1 MNNELQTLFKI
12 QEALKTSGYYDISRV
27 AKDILEY
34 TQNNPLPLD
43 IIIERIKNNEPW
55 EYIKEQGE
63 FKGNIFKLNTHTL
76 IPRIETEIMIDI
88 VKQELLKSP
97 TPYTDIIDVGT
108 GSGCII
114 ISLVKELERT
124 PEEKVNIQKY
134 SYHAT
139 DISQE
144 AIDIAKENEKN
155 ILNEP
160 VIHFSQTDLIESI
173 ALPKNSFCMILA
185 NLPYIPTQQY
195 LALEK
200 SVVDF
205 EPRTALD
212 GGENGI
218 TYYEKLLEQ
227 IEVKNIKGCAIFE
240 IEPSTLELF
249 KPLYPK
255 VIKDQYGKDRFILIR
270 FS

>member
-1 MNNELQTLFKI
+1 VNNELQILFQI
-12 QEALKTSGYYDISRV
+12 QEALKTSGYFDTSRV

-34 TQNNPLPLD
+34 IQEKDLPLEP
-43 IIIERIKNNEPW
+43 ILERITLNEPW
-55 EYIKEQGE
+55 EYIKEKGE
-63 FKGNIFKLNTHTL
+63 FRNINFKLNNHTL
-76 IPRIETEIMIDI
+76 IPRIETELMVDI
-88 VKQELLKSP
+88 AKQELIKSP

-114 ISLVKELERT
+114 ISLTRELI
-124 PEEKVNIQKY
+124 EKSDDNKR
-134 SYHAT
+134 YHAT
-139 DISQE
+139 DISDE
-144 AIDIAKENEKN
+144 ALNIAKENEKN
-155 ILNEP
+155 ILNQS
-160 VIHFSQTDLIESI
+160 VIKFTKTDLIGDIS
-173 ALPKNSFCMILA
+173 LTKDSFCMILA

-195 LALEK
+195 LELDT
-200 SVVDF
+200 SVKDF

-218 TYYEKLLEQ
+218 QYYEKLLAQ
-227 IEVKNIKGCAIFE
+227 IQEKKIKGCAIFE

-270 FS
+270 FR

>member
-1 MNNELQTLFKI
+1 MNNELQILFQI
-12 QEALKTSGYYDISRV
+12 QEALKTSGYFDTSRV

-34 TQNNPLPLD
+34 IQKYDLPLEP
-43 IIIERIKNNEPW
+43 ILERIKLNEPW
-55 EYIKEQGE
+55 EYIKEEGE
-63 FKGNIFKLNTHTL
+63 FRNNNFKLNTHTL
-76 IPRIETEIMIDI
+76 IPRIETEMMVDI
-88 VKQELLKSP
+88 AKQELTKSP
-97 TPYTDIIDVGT
+97 TPYADIIDVGT

-114 ISLVKELERT
+114 ISLVKELLENSGY
-124 PEEKVNIQKY
+124 EY
-134 SYHAT
+134 YAT
-139 DISQE
+139 DISKE
-144 AIDIAKENEKN
+144 ALNIAEENEIS
-155 ILNEP
+155 ILKHSTIE
-160 VIHFSQTDLIESI
+160 FTQTDLIEN
-173 ALPKNSFCMILA
+173 LPLTRNSFCMILA

-195 LALEK
+195 LGLDK
-200 SVVDF
+200 SVIDF

-218 TYYEKLLEQ
+218 QYYEKLLAQ
-227 IEVKNIKGCAIFE
+227 IEEKNIKGCAIFE

>member
-1 MNNELQTLFKI
+1 VNNELQILFQI
-12 QEALKTSGYYDISRV
+12 QEALKTSGYNDISRV

-63 FKGNIFKLNTHTL
+63 FRNNIFKLNTNTL

-88 VKQELLKSP
+88 AKQELLKSP

-114 ISLVKELERT
+114 ISLVKENE
-124 PEEKVNIQKY
+124 NKY
-134 SYHAT
+134 NFHAT

-144 AIDIAKENEKN
+144 AINIAKENEKN

-160 VIHFSQTDLIESI
+160 VIQFSQTDLIEDI
-173 ALPKNSFCMILA
+173 ALPKGNFCMILA

-195 LALEK
+195 LGLDK
-200 SVVDF
+200 SVIDF

-227 IEVKNIKGCAIFE
+227 IEAKSIKGCAIFE

-270 FS
+270 LS

>member
-1 MNNELQTLFKI
+1 MNNELQILFQI
-12 QEALKTSGYYDISRV
+12 QEALKTSGYFDTSRV

-34 TQNNPLPLD
+34 IQINNLPLEP
-43 IIIERIKNNEPW
+43 ILERIKLNEPW
-55 EYIKEQGE
+55 EYIKEEGE
-63 FKGNIFKLNTHTL
+63 FRNITFKLNTHTL
-76 IPRIETEIMIDI
+76 IPRIETELMVDI
-88 VKQELLKSP
+88 AKQELIKSP

-114 ISLVKELERT
+114 TSLVKELL
-124 PEEKVNIQKY
+124 EKPGNSKTY
-134 SYHAT
+134 EYHAT
-139 DISQE
+139 DISVE
-144 AIDIAKENEKN
+144 ALNIAKENEKN
-155 ILNEP
+155 ILKQSI
-160 VIHFSQTDLIESI
+160 VKFSQTNLIEDISFS
-173 ALPKNSFCMILA
+173 KDSFCMILA

-195 LALEK
+195 LELDS
-200 SVVDF
+200 SVKDF

-218 TYYEKLLEQ
+218 QYYEKLLAQ
-227 IEVKNIKGCAIFE
+227 IEEKKIKGCAIFE

-255 VIKDQYGKDRFILIR
+255 VIKDQYSKDRFVLIR

>member
-1 MNNELQTLFKI
+1 MNNDLQILFQI
-12 QEALKTSGYYDISRV
+12 QEALKDSGYYDVSRV
-27 AKDILEY
+27 AKDVLEY
-34 TQNNPLPLD
+34 IQANNLPIEPVL
-43 IIIERIKNNEPW
+43 ERIKTNEPW
-55 EYIKEQGE
+55 EYIKGEGE
-63 FKGNIFKLNTHTL
+63 FRNSNFNLNAHTL
-76 IPRIETEIMIDI
+76 IPRIETELMIDI
-88 VKQELLKSP
+88 AKQELLKSP
-97 TPYTDIIDVGT
+97 TPYTDIIDIGT

-114 ISLVKELERT
+114 ISLQKELQEKSERG
-124 PEEKVNIQKY
+124 NKY
-134 SYHAT
+134 SFHAT

-144 AIDIAKENEKN
+144 ALDIARENETN
-155 ILNEP
+155 ILKQSIIE
-160 VIHFSQTDLIESI
+160 FTQTDLIED
-173 ALPKNSFCMILA
+173 LKFKRDSFCMILA

-195 LALEK
+195 LDLDK

-205 EPRTALD
+205 EPRNALD

-218 TYYEKLLEQ
+218 EYYEKLLAQ
-227 IEVKNIKGCAIFE
+227 IEEKSIKGCAIFE